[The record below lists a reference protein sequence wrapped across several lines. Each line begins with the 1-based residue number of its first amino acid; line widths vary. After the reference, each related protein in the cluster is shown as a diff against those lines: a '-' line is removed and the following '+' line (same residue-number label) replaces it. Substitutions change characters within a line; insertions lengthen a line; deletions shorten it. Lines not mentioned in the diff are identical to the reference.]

1 MEVEDLDGALR
12 YDTYKGTGH
21 IVFSRLAES
30 SYVETYK
37 GDVTLVLP
45 RNAGF
50 DLDADLGR
58 RGTLRSD
65 FDVDHRRRHRRRD
78 DGNIVRGAVNGGGP
92 RLRLESYKGRI
103 ALRHSR

>member
-1 MEVEDLDGALR
+1 M
-12 YDTYKGTGH
+12 
-21 IVFSRLAES
+21 
-30 SYVETYK
+30 
-37 GDVTLVLP
+37 TLVLP

-65 FDVDHRRRHRRRD
+65 FDVDNRRRD
-78 DGNIVRGAVNGGGP
+78 DDDDGYWDADDDDDDNIVRGAVNGGGP